1 MPQWSKVCFR
11 RALVS
16 ICVLRAVRIVSFL
29 PLFSSFAEKTLTNF
43 NIQGTCFV
51 NYKGHPSAENT
62 HNFSYNTNNF
72 SFSPNIFSDSPS
84 NFTVF

>member
-1 MPQWSKVCFR
+1 MPQWSKSCFR

-29 PLFSSFAEKTLTNF
+29 PLFSSFAEKTLTNL

-51 NYKGHPSAENT
+51 NYKGPVSAENT
-62 HNFSYNTNNF
+62 YNFSYNTNNF
-72 SFSPNIFSDSPS
+72 TNSPNIFSHSPS
-84 NFTVF
+84 NFTDF

>member
-1 MPQWSKVCFR
+1 M
-11 RALVS
+11 S

-43 NIQGTCFV
+43 NIQGTCFI
-51 NYKGHPSAENT
+51 NNKGPVSAENT

-72 SFSPNIFSDSPS
+72 SFSANNFSDSPS
-84 NFTVF
+84 NFTDF